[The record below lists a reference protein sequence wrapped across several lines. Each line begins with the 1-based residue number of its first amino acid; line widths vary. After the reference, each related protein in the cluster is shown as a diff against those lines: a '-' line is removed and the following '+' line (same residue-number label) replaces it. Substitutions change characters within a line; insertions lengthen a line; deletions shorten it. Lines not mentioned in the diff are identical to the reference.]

1 MRTKIDSPYTASVT
15 GDGFLFNETGILL
28 PLLQSEDSAKL
39 LKDEAVNNNLL
50 QINAESARKRIIA
63 EESKRYKA
71 MPASFWNDYNQMTL
85 KIRWSPISS

>member
-15 GDGFLFNETGILL
+15 GGGFLFTETGILL

-63 EESKRYKA
+63 EVSKRYTTHSSNRL
-71 MPASFWNDYNQMTL
+71 PSFRSRHVMRKRKKYT
-85 KIRWSPISS
+85 

>member
-15 GDGFLFNETGILL
+15 GGGFLFTETGILL
-28 PLLQSEDSAKL
+28 SLLQSEDSAKL

-63 EESKRYKA
+63 GEV
-71 MPASFWNDYNQMTL
+71 
-85 KIRWSPISS
+85 